1 MDKTCKQSVHKRR
14 NPKVDEHKCSAL
26 LIKIK
31 WLTKTKFHG
40 NMWYLVC
47 RGKKEN
53 SYNYFVKTIWII

>member
-40 NMWYLVC
+40 NMW
-47 RGKKEN
+47 
-53 SYNYFVKTIWII
+53 